1 MDLFSGLTDVMQLVA
16 PQGFTSIVDK
26 GHMLVFHSFPHSLP
40 HMLNVDSNFDFGALW
55 PTPKGT

>member
-1 MDLFSGLTDVMQLVA
+1 MIFFWAARCNAVGC